1 MTSCSAK
8 SKGDSV
14 VQMISDE
21 ERREFAVK
29 LASEAQSWRNTF
41 PDGVCDLGD
50 VSAVM
55 QDLCAFVGLRGEVMC
70 SEIFQ
75 RFADLVD
82 RPTCRNLSDD
92 EDLFECSE
100 CGQRM
105 PTFDGCSDWIPV
117 SYCPVCGREVV
128 GE

>member
-1 MTSCSAK
+1 
-8 SKGDSV
+8 
-14 VQMISDE
+14 
-21 ERREFAVK
+21 
-29 LASEAQSWRNTF
+29 
-41 PDGVCDLGD
+41 
-50 VSAVM
+50 
-55 QDLCAFVGLRGEVMC
+55 MC